1 MEIAKVDNLTI
12 TVSFSAV
19 NLLRKSQNQQD
30 NLKHNPDAQITL
42 IGNNQAEIRV
52 ESIEDTEKYFG
63 VPGSVQAISP
73 NNTWDEATES
83 FKWFIGELGLGL
95 GDKEI
100 IAYDPYGFVEQFS
113 DSLNIIETRE
123 HEWWRTTEGIDKVQ
137 KDYYEWQDDRRK
149 EKQHPTKWRVSFHT
163 DDLTFEGKTLTK
175 LWAESDV
182 SDPASLAWVDRFKK
196 AWSVRYVD
204 GVQHEHAI
212 SQFSWGGKKE
222 HGQRHVDS
230 VEFFVK
236 ADRDQKVYLSYEGER
251 NGRAFKSFMK
261 YRDDESSYPVKNE
274 LGWLYFE

>member
-1 MEIAKVDNLTI
+1 MEITKIDNLTI
-12 TVSFSAV
+12 TVNFSQV
-19 NLLRKSQNQQD
+19 NSLRTLQNQQD
-30 NLKHNPDAQITL
+30 NFKHNPDAQIAL
-42 IGNNQAEIRV
+42 IGDNQAEIRV
-52 ESIEDTEKYFG
+52 ESVEDTEKYFG
-63 VPGSVQAISP
+63 LPGTAQIIAP

-83 FKWFIGELGLGL
+83 FKWFIGELELE
-95 GDKEI
+95 DKEI
-100 IAYDPYGFVEQFS
+100 IAYDPYGFVQQFS
-113 DSLNIIETRE
+113 DRLNIIETRE
-123 HEWWRTTEGIDKVQ
+123 HEWWRTNEGIEKVQ
-137 KDYYEWQDDRRK
+137 KDYYQWQDDRRE

-163 DDLTFEGKTLTK
+163 DDLTFEGKTLTQ

-182 SDPASLAWVDRFKK
+182 SDPASLAWTDRFKK

-236 ADRDQKVYLSYEGER
+236 ADLDQKVYLSYEGER
-251 NGRAFKSFMK
+251 NGRAFKNFMK